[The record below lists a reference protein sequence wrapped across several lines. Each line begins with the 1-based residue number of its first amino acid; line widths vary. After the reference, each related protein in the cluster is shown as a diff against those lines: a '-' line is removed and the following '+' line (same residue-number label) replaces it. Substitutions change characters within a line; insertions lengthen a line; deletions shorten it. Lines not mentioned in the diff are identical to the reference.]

1 MKITFVL
8 DPVFHPLRTATFISK
23 MAEENVVKEI
33 AVESNGSIPNAKPLS
48 KEELWRIEH
57 EKLHAKHKGHE
68 AMHMEMVLILFST
81 LIVAQVLLVKWK
93 KHYYKS
99 FMTVTLVGMWLIPLY
114 FNVQLKFWRML
125 CAWALFSVLTGFI
138 VFKSTRKPVA
148 PSTPRLVY
156 KWFLLVHKVTYGL
169 GILGYVIVCMTM
181 LGMNLMFAIKPD
193 TAMEFGVTVLFYG
206 LYFGVLGRD
215 FAEICADKIAS
226 KLGYTSKGGLPSRSL
241 ETNICAVCGQELVLR
256 SDEDE
261 DDGPEKTYKLTCGHL
276 FHEFCIRGWCIVGKK
291 QTCPYCKEKVDLKR
305 MFCNPWERP
314 HVLFGQLL
322 DWIRYLVVW
331 QPIIIVV
338 VQIIIYCLGLE

>member
-1 MKITFVL
+1 MADVENKGNMLEEVLAGSNASLPIT
-8 DPVFHPLRTATFISK
+8 R
-23 MAEENVVKEI
+23 
-33 AVESNGSIPNAKPLS
+33 PLS
-48 KEELWRIEH
+48 KEELWRREH

-81 LIVAQVLLVKWK
+81 LVVAQVLLVKWK

-99 FMTVTLVGMWLIPLY
+99 FQAVTLVGMWLIPLY
-114 FNVQLKFWRML
+114 FNIKLKFWRML
-125 CAWALFSVLTGFI
+125 STWAVFSSLTGFI
-138 VFKSTRKPVA
+138 FYKSTRQPLS
-148 PSTPRLVY
+148 PTTPRLVY
-156 KWFLLVHKVTYGL
+156 KWFLFVHKTTYAL
-169 GILGYVIVCMTM
+169 GIAGYMVVCLTLLGV
-181 LGMNLMFAIKPD
+181 NLMFRIGPE

-215 FAEICADKIAS
+215 FAEMCADKIAS

-241 ETNICAVCGQELVLR
+241 ETNICAVCGQELLLQQA
-256 SDEDE
+256 
-261 DDGPEKTYKLTCGHL
+261 DDDDAAERTYKLSCGHL

-331 QPIIIVV
+331 QPVIIVL
-338 VQIIIYCLGLE
+338 VQTIIYLLGLE

>member
-1 MKITFVL
+1 VSQSN
-8 DPVFHPLRTATFISK
+8 R
-23 MAEENVVKEI
+23 
-33 AVESNGSIPNAKPLS
+33 NGSLANAKTLS

-81 LIVAQVLLVKWK
+81 LVVAQVLLVKWK

-99 FMTVTLVGMWLIPLY
+99 FQAVTLVGMWLIPLY
-114 FNVQLKFWRML
+114 FNIKLKFWRML
-125 CAWALFSVLTGFI
+125 SAWVLFSVLTGLI
-138 VFKSTRKPVA
+138 VFKSTRKPLT
-148 PSTPRLVY
+148 PTTPRLVY
-156 KWFLLVHKVTYGL
+156 KWFLLIHKVTYAL
-169 GILGYVIVCMTM
+169 GIIGYMAVCLTM
-181 LGMNLMFAIKPD
+181 LGVNLMFAIRPD

-215 FAEICADKIAS
+215 FAEICADNIAS
-226 KLGYTSKGGLPSRSL
+226 KLGYSSKDGLPSRSL
-241 ETNICAVCGQELVLR
+241 EINICAVCGQELVLQQ
-256 SDEDE
+256 DDD
-261 DDGPEKTYKLTCGHL
+261 DDGPEKNYKLSCGHL

-305 MFCNPWERP
+305 MFHNPWERP

-338 VQIIIYCLGLE
+338 VQIIIYLLGLE

>member
-1 MKITFVL
+1 
-8 DPVFHPLRTATFISK
+8 
-23 MAEENVVKEI
+23 MAEENGEDTLVLMNKVKL
-33 AVESNGSIPNAKPLS
+33 AYSNSSLPSRSLS
-48 KEELWRIEH
+48 KEELWKLEH

-99 FMTVTLVGMWLIPLY
+99 FQAVTLVGMWLIPLY
-114 FNVQLKFWRML
+114 FNIKLQFWRML
-125 CAWALFSVLTGFI
+125 STWTLFSTLTGFI
-138 VFKSTRKPVA
+138 VYKSTRQPL
-148 PSTPRLVY
+148 SLTTPRNLALV
-156 KWFLLVHKVTYGL
+156 KRTRSTLKLT
-169 GILGYVIVCMTM
+169 
-181 LGMNLMFAIKPD
+181 PS
-193 TAMEFGVTVLFYG
+193 
-206 LYFGVLGRD
+206 
-215 FAEICADKIAS
+215 S
-226 KLGYTSKGGLPSRSL
+226 KYTSKGGLPSRSL
-241 ETNICAVCGQELVLR
+241 DYNICAVCGLELALQQGH
-256 SDEDE
+256 
-261 DDGPEKTYKLTCGHL
+261 DDDDPLEKTYKLSCGHL

-338 VQIIIYCLGLE
+338 VQIIIYLLGLE

>member
-1 MKITFVL
+1 
-8 DPVFHPLRTATFISK
+8 
-23 MAEENVVKEI
+23 MAADSETSDLVKE
-33 AVESNGSIPNAKPLS
+33 VMSNSNGSLPIAKTLS

-81 LIVAQVLLVKWK
+81 LVVAQILLVKWK

-99 FMTVTLVGMWLIPLY
+99 FQAVTLVGMWLIPLY
-114 FNVQLKFWRML
+114 FNIKLKFWRML
-125 CAWALFSVLTGFI
+125 SAWVLFSVLTGFI
-138 VFKSTRKPVA
+138 VFKSTRKPLT
-148 PSTPRLVY
+148 PTTPRLVY
-156 KWFLLVHKVTYGL
+156 KWFLLIHKATYAL
-169 GILGYVIVCMTM
+169 GIVGYMVVCLTM
-181 LGMNLMFAIKPD
+181 LGINLMFAIKPD

-215 FAEICADKIAS
+215 FAEICADNIAS
-226 KLGYTSKGGLPSRSL
+226 KLGYSSKDGLPSRSL
-241 ETNICAVCGQELVLR
+241 EINICAVCGQELVLQH
-256 SDEDE
+256 DDD
-261 DDGPEKTYKLTCGHL
+261 DDGPEKNYKLSCGHL

-305 MFCNPWERP
+305 MFHNPWERP

-338 VQIIIYCLGLE
+338 VQIIIYVLGLE

>member
-1 MKITFVL
+1 MADENGEDTLVL
-8 DPVFHPLRTATFISK
+8 MNK
-23 MAEENVVKEI
+23 VKL
-33 AVESNGSIPNAKPLS
+33 ANRNSSLPSSRSLS
-48 KEELWRIEH
+48 KEELWKLEH

-99 FMTVTLVGMWLIPLY
+99 FQAVTLVGMWLIPLY
-114 FNVQLKFWRML
+114 FNIKLQFWRML
-125 CAWALFSVLTGFI
+125 STWTLFSTLTGFI
-138 VFKSTRKPVA
+138 VYKSTRQPL
-148 PSTPRLVY
+148 SLTTPRLVY
-156 KWFLLVHKVTYGL
+156 KWFLLVHKVTYAL
-169 GILGYVIVCMTM
+169 GIAGYMVVCLTLLGV
-181 LGMNLMFAIKPD
+181 NLMFRIRPD
-193 TAMEFGVTVLFYG
+193 TAMEIGVTILFYG

-241 ETNICAVCGQELVLR
+241 DSNICAVCGLELALQQGH
-256 SDEDE
+256 
-261 DDGPEKTYKLTCGHL
+261 DDDDPLEKTYKLSCGHL

-338 VQIIIYCLGLE
+338 VQIIIYLLGLE

>member
-1 MKITFVL
+1 MADDDTGNFLKEVL
-8 DPVFHPLRTATFISK
+8 ID
-23 MAEENVVKEI
+23 
-33 AVESNGSIPNAKPLS
+33 SNGSLPSTRTLS

-81 LIVAQVLLVKWK
+81 LVVAQVLLVKWK
-93 KHYYKS
+93 KYYYKS
-99 FMTVTLVGMWLIPLY
+99 FQAVTLVGMWLIPLY
-114 FNVQLKFWRML
+114 FNIKLKFWRML
-125 CAWALFSVLTGFI
+125 SAWALFSVLTGFI
-138 VFKSTRKPVA
+138 VFKSTRQPVA
-148 PSTPRLVY
+148 PTTPRLVY
-156 KWFLLVHKVTYGL
+156 KWFLLVHKATYAL
-169 GILGYVIVCMTM
+169 GIIGYMIVCLTM
-181 LGMNLMFAIKPD
+181 LGVNLMFAIKPD

-215 FAEICADKIAS
+215 FAEMCADKIAS
-226 KLGYTSKGGLPSRSL
+226 KLGYTSKGGLPNRSL
-241 ETNICAVCGQELVLR
+241 DTNICAVCGQELVLQQEY
-256 SDEDE
+256 DDD
-261 DDGPEKTYKLTCGHL
+261 DDGPEKTYKLSCGHL

-338 VQIIIYCLGLE
+338 VQIIIYILGLE